1 MGRQGFDLIGCKSS
15 EPKHGRKSRINFPP
29 MLLWIGLGGAVGS
42 VLRYLLGGVVQ
53 RSAHAGFPAG
63 TLAVNVVG
71 CFVIGVLAQHYMN
84 VQTHPSMRAALIT
97 GFCGGFTTFS
107 AFSLETVGLLRG
119 GEYGRVATYVVLS
132 VSLSLLATISGMAA
146 AKAVA

>member
-1 MGRQGFDLIGCKSS
+1 
-15 EPKHGRKSRINFPP
+15 

-42 VLRYLLGGVVQ
+42 ILRYLVGALVQ
-53 RSAHAGFPAG
+53 RPAHAGFPVG
-63 TLAVNVVG
+63 TLVVNVVG
-71 CFVIGVLAQHYMN
+71 CFIIGVLAQHFMN
-84 VQTHPSMRAALIT
+84 VQTQPMMRAALIT

-119 GEYGRVATYVVLS
+119 GEYGSAAAYLVLS
-132 VSLSLLATISGMAA
+132 VTFSILATVSGMAA

>member
-1 MGRQGFDLIGCKSS
+1 
-15 EPKHGRKSRINFPP
+15 
-29 MLLWIGLGGAVGS
+29 MLLWIGLGGAAGS
-42 VLRYLLGGVVQ
+42 VLRYLIGGFVQ
-53 RSAHAGFPAG
+53 RSAHSGFPAG
-63 TLAVNVVG
+63 TLVVNVLG

-84 VQTHPSMRAALIT
+84 VQAHPNMRAALMT

-119 GEYGRVATYVVLS
+119 GEYGKTAAYLVLS
-132 VSLSLLATISGMAA
+132 VSVSILATVSGMAA